1 MSFEDHAQV
10 LQFTASL
17 VLNCSQ
23 LLTMNLCGGRNM
35 NNLFLTRNILAFI
48 SNMFSYCPS
57 IKERLSSATL
67 PVYKPLRFAGGLFNF
82 LSLFW
87 NFKAIVFLD

>member
-1 MSFEDHAQV
+1 
-10 LQFTASL
+10 
-17 VLNCSQ
+17 
-23 LLTMNLCGGRNM
+23 
-35 NNLFLTRNILAFI
+35 
-48 SNMFSYCPS
+48 MFSYCPS

-87 NFKAIVFLD
+87 NFKAIVSLD